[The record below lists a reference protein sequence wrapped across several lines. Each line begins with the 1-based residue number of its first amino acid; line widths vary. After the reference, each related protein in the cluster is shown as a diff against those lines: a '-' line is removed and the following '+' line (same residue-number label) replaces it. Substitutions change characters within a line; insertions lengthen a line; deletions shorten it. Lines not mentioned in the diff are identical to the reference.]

1 MALFNKILIANRGEI
16 ALRVIRAC
24 RELGIKT
31 VAVYSIADADS
42 LPVREAD
49 EAVCIGPAQA
59 SASYLLIDRILSVA
73 SICDVDAIHPGYGF
87 LAENAYFAE
96 ACRKHNITFI
106 GPTPEAM
113 RALGDKAVARD
124 TMKKAGVPVTPGS
137 EGLIATEADAIK
149 MAQKLGYPVIV
160 KATAG
165 GGGRGMRIAHN
176 DASLIQGFHAAKT
189 EAEKAFGD
197 GSLYMEK
204 YIINP
209 RHIEFQ
215 ILADNHGNVVHL
227 GERDCSVQRRNQKLI
242 EESPSPA
249 LNSKLRE
256 KMGNAAVKA
265 AKAAGYTN
273 AGTIEFLLT
282 GDSNFYFMEMNTRVQ
297 VEHPV
302 TEELTGVDIV
312 KEQIR
317 IAAGEHL
324 SVRQKDIKFTGH
336 VIECRINAE
345 NPETRFTPCPGEVK
359 LLVPAGGIGVRV
371 DTHVY
376 SGYRIPPYY
385 DSMIAKLIV
394 KAPDREQAI
403 IRCRRALDEFII
415 DGVKTTIPFS
425 MKIVND
431 KEFIA
436 GKYDT
441 GFVERAFMSEGEKP
455 EAAKTEA
462 ADETAAAKTSH
473 KSRSKAV
480 R

>member
-16 ALRVIRAC
+16 ALRIIRAC

-59 SASYLLIDRILSVA
+59 SASYLMIDRILSVA
-73 SICDVDAIHPGYGF
+73 AICDVDAIHPGYGF

-96 ACRKHNITFI
+96 ACRSHNIAFI
-106 GPTPEAM
+106 GPTAEAM
-113 RALGDKAVARD
+113 RSLGDKAVARE
-124 TMKKAGVPVTPGS
+124 TMVKAGVPVTPGS
-137 EGLIATEADAIK
+137 DGLIETEAEAIA
-149 MAQKLGYPVIV
+149 MAKKLGYPVIV

-165 GGGRGMRIAHN
+165 GGGRGMRIAH
-176 DASLIQGFHAAKT
+176 DEASLIQGFHAAHT
-189 EAEKAFGD
+189 EAENAFGD

-215 ILADNHGNVVHL
+215 ILADEHGNVVHL

-249 LNSKLRE
+249 LSSELRAR
-256 KMGNAAVKA
+256 MGEAAVKA

-282 GDSNFYFMEMNTRVQ
+282 GDNEFYFMEMNTRVQ

-317 IAAGEHL
+317 IAAGEKL
-324 SVRQKDIKFTGH
+324 SMTQDDIKFNGH

-345 NPETRFTPCPGEVK
+345 NPDTHFTPCPGEVK

-394 KAPDREQAI
+394 KAQDREQAI
-403 IRCRRALDEFII
+403 IRCRRALDEFIVEGI
-415 DGVKTTIPFS
+415 KTTIPFS
-425 MKIVND
+425 QKIVNNKD
-431 KEFIA
+431 FVE
-436 GKYDT
+436 GNYNT
-441 GFVERAFMSEGEKP
+441 GFVERTFFSEDKN
-455 EAAKTEA
+455 K
-462 ADETAAAKTSH
+462 
-473 KSRSKAV
+473 
-480 R
+480 

>member
-73 SICDVDAIHPGYGF
+73 AICDVDAIHPGYGF

-113 RALGDKAVARD
+113 RALGDKAVARE
-124 TMKKAGVPVTPGS
+124 TMMKAGVPVTPGS
-137 EGLIATEADAIK
+137 EGLINTEADAVK

-176 DASLIQGFHAAKT
+176 EGSLIQGFHSAKT
-189 EAEKAFGD
+189 EAENAFGD

-256 KMGNAAVKA
+256 KMGTAAVKA

-282 GDSNFYFMEMNTRVQ
+282 QEGNFYFMEMNTRVQ

-317 IAAGEHL
+317 IAAGETL
-324 SVRQKDIKFTGH
+324 SVRQKDIKFDGH

-345 NPETRFTPCPGEVK
+345 NPDTKFTPCPGEVK

-394 KAPDREQAI
+394 KAPNREQAI
-403 IRCRRALDEFII
+403 IRCRRALDEFIV

-431 KEFIA
+431 KDFTA
-436 GKYDT
+436 GNYDT
-441 GFVERAFMSEGEKP
+441 GFVERAFMSDSDSQDKKKAVAEEAPAAEK
-455 EAAKTEA
+455 AAT
-462 ADETAAAKTSH
+462 
-473 KSRSKAV
+473 KSRRKTV
-480 R
+480 K

>member
-1 MALFNKILIANRGEI
+1 
-16 ALRVIRAC
+16 
-24 RELGIKT
+24 
-31 VAVYSIADADS
+31 
-42 LPVREAD
+42 
-49 EAVCIGPAQA
+49 
-59 SASYLLIDRILSVA
+59 
-73 SICDVDAIHPGYGF
+73 
-87 LAENAYFAE
+87 
-96 ACRKHNITFI
+96 
-106 GPTPEAM
+106 
-113 RALGDKAVARD
+113 
-124 TMKKAGVPVTPGS
+124 VPVTPGS
-137 EGLIATEADAIK
+137 DGLIDTEADALA
-149 MAQKLGYPVIV
+149 MAKKLGYPVIV

-165 GGGRGMRIAHN
+165 GGGRGMRIAF
-176 DASLIQGFHAAKT
+176 DEESLITGFHAAHT
-189 EAEKAFGD
+189 EAENAFGD

-215 ILADNHGNVVHL
+215 ILADEHGNVVHL

-249 LNSKLRE
+249 LSAELRE
-256 KMGNAAVKA
+256 KMGTAAVKA
-265 AKAAGYTN
+265 AQASGYTN

-282 GDSNFYFMEMNTRVQ
+282 GEGEFYFMEMNTRVQ

-317 IAAGEHL
+317 IAAGEKL
-324 SVRQKDIKFTGH
+324 SFTQEDVKLNGH

-403 IRCRRALDEFII
+403 IRCRRALDEFIV

-425 MKIVND
+425 KQIVND
-431 KEFIA
+431 KDFVS
-436 GKYDT
+436 GNYDT
-441 GFVERAFMSEGEKP
+441 GFVERSFMSNSNNEK
-455 EAAKTEA
+455 K
-462 ADETAAAKTSH
+462 
-473 KSRSKAV
+473 
-480 R
+480 

>member
-59 SASYLLIDRILSVA
+59 AASYLMIDRILSVA
-73 SICDVDAIHPGYGF
+73 AICNVDAIHPGYGF

-113 RALGDKAVARD
+113 RALGDKAVARE
-124 TMKKAGVPVTPGS
+124 TMKQAGVPVTPGS
-137 EGLIATEADAIK
+137 DGLINTEAEAVA
-149 MAQKLGYPVIV
+149 MAKKLGYPVIV
-160 KATAG
+160 KASAG
-165 GGGRGMRIAHN
+165 GGGRGMRIARSEA
-176 DASLIQGFHAAKT
+176 DLIQGYHAART
-189 EAEKAFGD
+189 EAENAFGD

-204 YIINP
+204 FIINP

-215 ILADNHGNVVHL
+215 ILADNHGNVIHL

-249 LNSKLRE
+249 LSAELRE
-256 KMGNAAVKA
+256 KMGSAAVTA

-282 GDSNFYFMEMNTRVQ
+282 GESDFYFMEMNTRVQ

-317 IAAGEHL
+317 IAAGETL
-324 SVRQKDIKFTGH
+324 AYTQDDIKLNGH

-345 NPETRFTPCPGEVK
+345 NPDTNFTPCPGEVK

-394 KAPDREQAI
+394 KAENREQAI
-403 IRCRRALDEFII
+403 IRCRRALDEFIV

-425 MKIVND
+425 KRIVTEKDFVEGN
-431 KEFIA
+431 
-436 GKYDT
+436 YDT
-441 GFVERAFMSEGEKP
+441 GFVERAFLSDNDK
-455 EAAKTEA
+455 K
-462 ADETAAAKTSH
+462 
-473 KSRSKAV
+473 R
-480 R
+480 

>member
-73 SICDVDAIHPGYGF
+73 AICDVDAIHPGYGF

-124 TMKKAGVPVTPGS
+124 TMMKAGVPVTPGS
-137 EGLIATEADAIK
+137 DGLIATEADALK
-149 MAQKLGYPVIV
+149 MAKKLGYPVIV

-165 GGGRGMRIAHN
+165 GGGRGMRIAH
-176 DASLIQGFHAAKT
+176 DEAGLIQGFHAAKT
-189 EAEKAFGD
+189 EAENAFGD

-215 ILADNHGNVVHL
+215 ILADEHGNVVHL

-256 KMGNAAVKA
+256 KMGSAAVKA

-282 GDSNFYFMEMNTRVQ
+282 QEGNFYFMEMNTRVQ

-317 IAAGEHL
+317 IAAGEPL
-324 SVRQKDIKFTGH
+324 SVRQKDIKFEGH

-345 NPETRFTPCPGEVK
+345 NPETKFTPCPGEVK
-359 LLVPAGGIGVRV
+359 LLIPAGGIGVRV

-403 IRCRRALDEFII
+403 IRCRRALDEFVV

-425 MKIVND
+425 KRIVND
-431 KEFIA
+431 KDFTA
-436 GKYDT
+436 GNYDT
-441 GFVERAFMSEGEKP
+441 GFVERAFMSDDQADKKAAAEKTAAVA
-455 EAAKTEA
+455 EKSAAK
-462 ADETAAAKTSH
+462 SRR
-473 KSRSKAV
+473 KSVK
-480 R
+480 

>member
-16 ALRVIRAC
+16 ALRIIRAC

-59 SASYLLIDRILSVA
+59 ASSYLLIDRILSVA
-73 SICDVDAIHPGYGF
+73 AISNADAIHPGYGF

-113 RALGDKAVARD
+113 RALGDKAIARD

-137 EGLIATEADAIK
+137 DGLIETEADAIA
-149 MAQKLGYPVIV
+149 MANKLGYPVIV

-165 GGGRGMRIAHN
+165 GGGRGMRIARN
-176 DASLIQGFHAAKT
+176 EADLVQGYHSAKT
-189 EAEKAFGD
+189 EAENAFGD

-204 YIINP
+204 FIINP

-215 ILADNHGNVVHL
+215 ILADNYGNVIHL

-249 LNSKLRE
+249 MSAELRE
-256 KMGNAAVKA
+256 KMGTAAVTA

-282 GDSNFYFMEMNTRVQ
+282 GESDFYFMEMNTRVQ

-317 IAAGEHL
+317 IAAGETL
-324 SVRQKDIKFTGH
+324 AYTQDDIKLNGH

-345 NPETRFTPCPGEVK
+345 NPDKNFTPCPGEVK
-359 LLVPAGGIGVRV
+359 LMVPAGGIGVRV

-394 KAPDREQAI
+394 KAENREQAI
-403 IRCRRALDEFII
+403 IRCRRALDEFIV
-415 DGVKTTIPFS
+415 DGVNTTIPFS
-425 MKIVND
+425 QRIVTD
-431 KEFIA
+431 KDFTS
-436 GKYDT
+436 GNYDT
-441 GFVERAFMSEGEKP
+441 GFVERAFFS
-455 EAAKTEA
+455 
-462 ADETAAAKTSH
+462 DAAAK
-473 KSRSKAV
+473 KQ
-480 R
+480 

>member
-59 SASYLLIDRILSVA
+59 ASSYLLIDRILSVA
-73 SICDVDAIHPGYGF
+73 AISNADAIHPGYGF

-113 RALGDKAVARD
+113 RALGDKAIARD

-137 EGLIATEADAIK
+137 DGLIETEADAIA
-149 MAQKLGYPVIV
+149 MANKLGYPVIV

-165 GGGRGMRIAHN
+165 GGGRGMRIARN
-176 DASLIQGFHAAKT
+176 EADLVQGYHSAKT
-189 EAEKAFGD
+189 EAENAFGD

-204 YIINP
+204 FIINP

-215 ILADNHGNVVHL
+215 ILADNYGNVIHL

-249 LNSKLRE
+249 MSAELRE
-256 KMGNAAVKA
+256 KMGTAAVTA

-282 GDSNFYFMEMNTRVQ
+282 GESDFYFMEMNTRVQ

-317 IAAGEHL
+317 IAAGETL
-324 SVRQKDIKFTGH
+324 AYTQDDIKLNGH

-345 NPETRFTPCPGEVK
+345 NPDKNFTPCPGEVK
-359 LLVPAGGIGVRV
+359 LMVPAGGIGVRV

-394 KAPDREQAI
+394 KAENREQAI
-403 IRCRRALDEFII
+403 IRCRRALDEFIV
-415 DGVKTTIPFS
+415 DGVNTTIPFS
-425 MKIVND
+425 QRIVAD
-431 KEFIA
+431 KDFTS
-436 GKYDT
+436 GNYDT
-441 GFVERAFMSEGEKP
+441 GFVERAFFS
-455 EAAKTEA
+455 
-462 ADETAAAKTSH
+462 DAAAK
-473 KSRSKAV
+473 KQ
-480 R
+480 